1 MFTKTSSIFLV
12 VVTLLL
18 ANVDVIVGQQSAV
31 ELDRRVKAQ
40 VNKAG
45 AGGKVT
51 VYLKGGTKIR
61 GSIGQILDDSFDVT
75 LNNQTQSSIISYRD
89 VQKVK
94 RRGWST
100 TAKVAVGGLVGAAAL
115 VGLLIVTLSADD
127 ILR

>member
-1 MFTKTSSIFLV
+1 MFTKTSAIFLAA
-12 VVTLLL
+12 LMLL

-45 AGGKVT
+45 AGAKVT
-51 VYLKGGTKIR
+51 VYLKDGTKIR
-61 GSIGQILDDSFDVT
+61 GSIGQILDDSFDIT
-75 LNNQTQSSIISYRD
+75 LNNETQSSIISYRD
-89 VQKVK
+89 VQKIK

-100 TAKVAVGGLVGAAAL
+100 TAKVAVGAVVGAAAL

>member
-1 MFTKTSSIFLV
+1 M
-12 VVTLLL
+12 LLL
-18 ANVDVIVGQQSAV
+18 ANVNVIVGQQSAV
-31 ELDRRVKAQ
+31 ENDRRVKAQ

-51 VYLKGGTKIR
+51 VYLKDGTKIR

-100 TAKVAVGGLVGAAAL
+100 TAKVVVGGLAGAAAL
-115 VGLLIVTLSADD
+115 VGILIATLSADD
-127 ILR
+127 VL